1 MPKKTILVTGCSAGG
16 IGAAIAAAL
25 ASPPH
30 EHHVFATARDPS
42 KISAS
47 LSSLPNV
54 TVLPLDVCS
63 PASISDAVKLVTE
76 SDHPTLDV
84 LVNNAGAGYAA
95 PVLDI
100 DVERAQRLYDVNVW
114 GPVRAIQAFAG
125 LLIASRGRVINI
137 SSCGAVVNCPWIS
150 AYSSSKSA
158 LTTLSET
165 LRLELAPLGVSV
177 ATIMVGTISS
187 HFHDNDEF
195 SLPAGSRYVSIEATI
210 AGWASGELTPKG
222 MSADAFAAS
231 IVGDIVGTTAKAGG
245 LVWKGVN
252 AGSVKV
258 LGHFAPQSIMV
269 SICFILSYT
278 CGYLSTLDVKHCTK
292 SPLTQLSHC
301 C

>member
-1 MPKKTILVTGCSAGG
+1 MSKKTILVTGCSAGG

-30 EHHVFATARDPS
+30 DHHVFATARDPS
-42 KISAS
+42 KIPAS

-100 DVERAQRLYDVNVW
+100 DVERAQRLYNVNVW

-125 LLIASRGRVINI
+125 LLIASRGRVVNI
-137 SSCGAVVNCPWIS
+137 SSCGAVVNCPWIG
-150 AYSSSKSA
+150 AYASSKSA

-165 LRLELAPLGVSV
+165 LRLELAPS
-177 ATIMVGTISS
+177 A
-187 HFHDNDEF
+187 
-195 SLPAGSRYVSIEATI
+195 LPPGSRYVSIEPTI

-222 MSADAFAAS
+222 MSADEFAAS

-258 LGHFAPQSIMV
+258 LGHFAPQSIMDAAM
-269 SICFILSYT
+269 SY
-278 CGYLSTLDVKHCTK
+278 GQGLKELKAHDDQKKNV
-292 SPLTQLSHC
+292 
-301 C
+301 